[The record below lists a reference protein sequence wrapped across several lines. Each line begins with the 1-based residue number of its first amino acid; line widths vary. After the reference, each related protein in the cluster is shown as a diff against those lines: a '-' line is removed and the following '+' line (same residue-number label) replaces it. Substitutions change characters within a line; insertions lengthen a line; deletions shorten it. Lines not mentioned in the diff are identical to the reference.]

1 MISSD
6 SEKGLKMF
14 QVKFYCDNFFEME
27 EKCEKLF
34 LEKNSFFFLGFFGF
48 YNGRFSGEIL
58 L

>member
-27 EKCEKLF
+27 QKCEKLF
-34 LEKNSFFFLGFFGF
+34 LEKNSFFF
-48 YNGRFSGEIL
+48 
-58 L
+58 